1 MATELAKAYVQ
12 ILPSAEGIKGKLAG
26 IMDGEA
32 ASAGKSSGSAF
43 GASFSDTFSG
53 VLSGAGKLATAAI
66 GATTAAVGAATAGVG
81 ALTKASV
88 DSYAEYEQLLGGVQ
102 KLYGNMGM
110 SLEDYA
116 KSQGKSS
123 EEVKDKWESL
133 GRAQEQVLKNAQN
146 AYKTA
151 GMSTNEYMETA
162 TSFSASLINSLGG
175 DTEKAAEMTD
185 VAMRAISDNWNT
197 FGGDLEGVTNAYKGF
212 SKGTFTMLDNLK
224 LGYGGTKEEMERL
237 IADANEYAVSIG
249 ETGDLTLNSFAD
261 IVTAIDLVQQ
271 KQQIAGTTAREATTT
286 ISGSL
291 GMLKASWANLL
302 TGFSDSEADLDT
314 LFNNLVETITGS
326 TDEAGNHI
334 NGVLDNVIP
343 VATQAI
349 SSVTTLIEKAGPQIA
364 AIIPPLV
371 SDLVPQLITA
381 GAGIVGALGSAI
393 MDNLPSILWSL
404 GDAMQSIL
412 QSLVESSSNSDGTVL
427 EIINMILGVFE
438 ENYMQFMDMGAEIIL
453 NVLTGMVDHIGDTIY
468 YITEIIN
475 HIGEMLIEYAPLLI
489 SVGADLLLQLADGLA
504 NALPVLLPTLV
515 QVITSIIQGFIDNM
529 DKFTEIA
536 VTIMNTIANAIP
548 TVLPVLIQALPPLFT
563 SLAEAI
569 ISNFPTL
576 LAAQVQMIGLLAAGI
591 VENLPVFLS
600 AIVQI
605 FTGIIGV
612 IMEKTADIR
621 AKIAETAS
629 NVVTTIQTFL
639 SPYNLGFIV
648 GQAIA
653 SIGTA
658 FENLIPKTKEV
669 FEKALDKVKDFGKR
683 LKSEGPEMAK
693 TFVKDFLNSFKELG
707 SGLYKAGLEAID
719 SLWKGISEKWGWLKD
734 QVKGMVS
741 SLTQG
746 IKDGFNGAGSSNSS
760 TASTTAKAVGS
771 TSARSAT
778 ALRATSVTNETSNTF
793 NNTITVNGAE
803 DPEAWTRG
811 FVRTL
816 NRQAIMANG

>member
-12 ILPSAEGIKGKLAG
+12 IIPSAEGIKGKLSG
-26 IMDGEA
+26 IMDSEA
-32 ASAGKSSGSAF
+32 SAAGKSSGSVFSSSF
-43 GASFSDTFSG
+43 GGIVA
-53 VLSGAGKLATAAI
+53 GAGKMAAAAI

-81 ALTKASV
+81 ALAKASV
-88 DSYAEYEQLLGGVQ
+88 DSYAEYEQLVGGVN

-110 SLEDYA
+110 SLEEYA
-116 KSQGKSS
+116 QSQGKSAD
-123 EEVKDKWESL
+123 EVKDTWESL

-224 LGYGGTKEEMERL
+224 LGYGGTKEEMARL
-237 IADANEYAVSIG
+237 IADANEYAKSIG
-249 ETGDLTLNSFAD
+249 ETGNLTMDSFAD

-271 KQQIAGTTAREATTT
+271 KQQIADTTAREATTT

-291 GMLKASWANLL
+291 GMLKASWSNLL
-302 TGFSDSEADLDT
+302 TGFSDSEADLDK
-314 LFNNLVETITGS
+314 LFNDLVETITGS

-349 SSVTTLIEKAGPQIA
+349 SSVTTLIEKAGSQIA

-412 QSLVESSSNSDGTVL
+412 QSLVEASSNSDGTVL

-629 NVVTTIQTFL
+629 NVVTTIQTFFSQL
-639 SPYNLGFIV
+639 PYNLGFIA
-648 GQAIA
+648 GQALANFINA
-653 SIGTA
+653 II
-658 FENLIPKTKEV
+658 NLPSKVKEV
-669 FEKALDKVKDFGKR
+669 FDRAMDKVKDFCEKLR
-683 LKSEGPEMAK
+683 KEVPEK
-693 TFVKDFLNSFKELG
+693 VKGFVKDFLKALKELP
-707 SGLYKAGLEAID
+707 SELYKAGLEAIE

-746 IKDGFNGAGSSNSS
+746 IKDGFNGAGSSGSS
-760 TASTTAKAVGS
+760 TVSSTAKAVGS

-793 NNTITVNGAE
+793 NNTITVNGAQ